1 MADKGGGGG
10 ATIIIKKK
18 KGGHGAAHGGA
29 WKIAYAD
36 FVTAM
41 MAFFLLLWLL
51 NAVTQEQLEGISNYF
66 APVAPSKSQS
76 GSGDIGG
83 GKVAGEQGALETVA
97 SRPKVTMDLPP
108 PKAGQGSSEQTDQAP
123 ENVSK
128 EQAEEILKKK
138 EEEQF
143 QDAEKTLRDAID
155 SQPNLKQLAKSL
167 LIDNT
172 AEGLRIQIV
181 DQEGLAMFPRGGA
194 ELYLHTKKVLEL
206 VAKVIQA
213 MPQKIAVSGHTD
225 ATKYAPDAAYTN
237 WELSADR
244 ANAARRYLVHLGIGD
259 DRLSRVVGKA
269 ESDPLR
275 PEDPGHPSNR
285 RLSIVL
291 MRGSGPQGAA
301 AKPKPEVL
309 PGLQKAREATGGVA
323 QPPPSTP
330 LPQPPAPALPPATF
344 SPGDSNSGAGGATQ
358 QIIIP
363 LKPAGR

>member
-1 MADKGGGGG
+1 MAEKGG
-10 ATIIIKKK
+10 AAPIIIKKK

-83 GKVAGEQGALETVA
+83 GKIAGEEGALETQA

-108 PKAGQGSSEQTDQAP
+108 PRAGQGSSDQTEQAP
-123 ENVSK
+123 ENVS
-128 EQAEEILKKK
+128 QQTAEEVMKRK

-143 QDAEKTLRDAID
+143 QEAEKALRDAIE
-155 SQPNLKQLAKSL
+155 SQTSMKQLAKSL
-167 LIDNT
+167 LIDDT
-172 AEGLRIQIV
+172 PEGLRIQIV
-181 DQEGLAMFPRGGA
+181 DQEGLAMFPLGKA
-194 ELYLHTKKVLEL
+194 DLYLHTKKVLEL

-213 MPQKIAVSGHTD
+213 MPQKISVSGHTD
-225 ATKYAPDAAYTN
+225 ATKYAPDAPYTN

-244 ANAARRYLVHLGIGD
+244 ANAARRYLVHLGVAE
-259 DRLSRVVGKA
+259 SRVDRVAGRA
-269 ESDPLR
+269 EMDPLR
-275 PEDPGHPSNR
+275 PEDPAHPSNR

-291 MRGSGPQGAA
+291 MRGS
-301 AKPKPEVL
+301 AKPSGMAPKNEIL
-309 PGLQKAREATGGVA
+309 PGLQKAREAVGGVA
-323 QPPPSTP
+323 TPPPVAPAP
-330 LPQPPAPALPPATF
+330 LPVPTAPVVTNGPGGAPA
-344 SPGDSNSGAGGATQ
+344 

-363 LKPAGR
+363 LNPAGR